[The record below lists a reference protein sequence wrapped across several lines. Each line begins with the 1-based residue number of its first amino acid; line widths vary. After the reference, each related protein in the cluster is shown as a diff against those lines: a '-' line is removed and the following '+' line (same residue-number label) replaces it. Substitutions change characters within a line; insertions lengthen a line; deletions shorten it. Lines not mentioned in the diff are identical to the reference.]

1 MRDNNPSAGV
11 GRKKRRNGTLLFSDT
26 PTLCL
31 LIYAVIG
38 WCF

>member
-1 MRDNNPSAGV
+1 MTIRQPVPDE
-11 GRKKRRNGTLLFSDT
+11 KLRRNGTLLFSDT

>member
-1 MRDNNPSAGV
+1 MQDE
-11 GRKKRRNGTLLFSDT
+11 KHRRNGTLLFSDT
-26 PTLCL
+26 PTHSL